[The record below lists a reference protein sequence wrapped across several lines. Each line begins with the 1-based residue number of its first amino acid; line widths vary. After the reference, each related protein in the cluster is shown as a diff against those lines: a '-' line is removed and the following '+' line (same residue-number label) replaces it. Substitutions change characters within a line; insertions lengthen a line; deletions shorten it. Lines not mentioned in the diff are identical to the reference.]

1 MTKFGS
7 TISIRE
13 NVPLASYT
21 TLGIGGPARYFV
33 AVKREEQIP
42 DALDFASKC
51 GCPVFILGSGSNI
64 VVSDSGFPGLIIKI
78 EITGIQSFDDE
89 RMVSVAAGEEWDS
102 LAQRCV
108 SLNLAG
114 IECLSGIPG
123 TVGAA
128 PVQNIGAYG
137 EEVSEVILSVRVF
150 DRESQEILELSATEC
165 KFAYRSSIFNT
176 SGTDR
181 YIILKV
187 SFGLRMDGAPCI
199 HYRDL
204 QLRFGKRSRPPSLR
218 EVRDAVL
225 QIRES
230 KAMVLR
236 DNDPDSKSVGSFFK
250 NPVLNS
256 AAAAQAESRA
266 RACGLLGISEKIPN
280 FQAPAGKEKLPAA
293 WLIERAG
300 FAKGFVRGNA
310 AISGKH
316 TLALVNRGG
325 ASAQEI
331 LDLMRL
337 IQERV
342 YELFGVELQSE
353 PIFLGFPVARSPF
366 PVKDSEP

>member
-1 MTKFGS
+1 MTRSGS
-7 TISIRE
+7 AISIRE
-13 NVPLASYT
+13 NVPLAPYT

-42 DALDFASKC
+42 EALDFAFKC
-51 GCPVFILGSGSNI
+51 GCPVFILGSGSNV

-78 EITGIQSFDDE
+78 EITGIQSIDDE
-89 RMVSVAAGEEWDS
+89 HMISVAAGEDWDS
-102 LAQRCV
+102 LVQRSV
-108 SLNLAG
+108 GLSLAG

-137 EEVSEVILSVRVF
+137 QEASDVILSVRAY
-150 DRESQEILELSATEC
+150 DRESQDILELSAAEC
-165 KFAYRSSIFNT
+165 KFGYRSSIFNT
-176 SGTDR
+176 TGTGQ
-181 YIILKV
+181 YIILRV
-187 SFGLRMDGAPCI
+187 SFGLRADGTPRI
-199 HYRDL
+199 HYPDL
-204 QLRFGKRSRPPSLR
+204 QLRFGERSRPPGLR

-250 NPVLNS
+250 NPILNS
-256 AAAAQAESRA
+256 AAAAQVENRA
-266 RACGLLGISEKIPN
+266 RAGGLLGISEKIPS
-280 FQAPAGKEKLPAA
+280 FQAPAGKDKLPAA

-300 FAKGFVRGNA
+300 FTKGFVRGNA

-325 ASAQEI
+325 ASAKDI

-342 YELFGVELQSE
+342 FELFGVELQPE
-353 PIFLGFPVARSPF
+353 PIFVGF
-366 PVKDSEP
+366 